1 MNSEVSPNPES
12 DNKDFVQSTNQ
23 REKLAVEAVES
34 NSQELPDVWLDESP
48 STPDNIGD
56 INDDIELKVEPTA
69 KTTDSEIESKTEPA
83 TETTD
88 KEEVELETIE
98 AESANW
104 LEDEKEGII
113 EQNSDREPL
122 KSDEVPAESVIEE
135 GSILDLETESK
146 PVIES
151 DRRTETESEPI
162 LESDNTTETEL
173 FTDRWLDEPQPKTEV
188 ANTTAVKAEINT
200 DLTELKLQKN
210 ALNAEIYALQ
220 AKKEE
225 IILQQ
230 AREVQETLGRFV
242 EEGMKELKERKNT
255 LQIEIEKLER
265 RRERIRQEM
274 RTTFAGSSQELAI
287 RVQGFKDYLV
297 GSLQDLAVAA
307 EKLELSPVE
316 TKKPPRERIRERE
329 PRRERDTRSTRR
341 PNSEAQF
348 SQPQFT
354 ESAFAAQTRKIRQL
368 LDQYRTRPDYY
379 GRPWQL
385 RRTFEPIHAEK
396 VQEWFFSQGGRGA
409 IDSMSSRLQ
418 NILVASATISILH
431 SLYGDRCRVLVLIDT
446 PEKLG
451 EWRRGLQDCLGISRS
466 DFGSNRGVVL
476 FDSADVV
483 VQRAERLVKDKL
495 LPFIIIDETDELINI
510 SLLKFP
516 LWMAFASGN
525 KSAGS
530 NYLY

>member
-1 MNSEVSPNPES
+1 MNSEVSPNHDS
-12 DNKDFVQSTNQ
+12 DNQDLVQSTNQ
-23 REKLAVEAVES
+23 SEELAVEAI
-34 NSQELPDVWLDESP
+34 DIWLDEEFP
-48 STPDNIGD
+48 STPEPEKTLNDN
-56 INDDIELKVEPTA
+56 LKVEA
-69 KTTDSEIESKTEPA
+69 ESDTEA
-83 TETTD
+83 SGD
-88 KEEVELETIE
+88 RAEVELETTE

-104 LEDEKEGII
+104 LEDEAEIFEDNEDNRDLK
-113 EQNSDREPL
+113 PL
-122 KSDEVPAESVIEE
+122 KSE
-135 GSILDLETESK
+135 LETESESA
-146 PVIES
+146 IES
-151 DRRTETESEPI
+151 DT
-162 LESDNTTETEL
+162 TTETEL
-173 FTDRWLDEPQPKTEV
+173 FTDRWLDEPQSEI
-188 ANTTAVKAEINT
+188 KAIATFSDKSEIDT
-200 DLTELKLQKN
+200 DLIALQQQKDD
-210 ALNAEIYALQ
+210 LNAEIATLKAQ
-220 AKKEE
+220 KEA
-225 IILQQ
+225 IVLQQ
-230 AREVQETLGRFV
+230 ARDVQETLGRFV
-242 EEGMKELKERKNT
+242 EEGMKELKERKNA

-316 TKKPPRERIRERE
+316 TPKPSRERIRERE
-329 PRRERDTRSTRR
+329 PRRERATQSRR
-341 PNSEAQF
+341 TNPEAQF
-348 SQPQFT
+348 AQPQFT
-354 ESAFAAQTRKIRQL
+354 ESAFAAQTRKIKQL
-368 LDQYRTRPDYY
+368 LDLYRTRPDYY
-379 GRPWQL
+379 GPPWQL

-396 VQEWFFSQGGRGA
+396 VQEWFFTQGGRGA
-409 IDSMSSRLQ
+409 IESMSSRLQ

-495 LPFIIIDETDELINI
+495 LPFIIIDETEDLINI

-516 LWMAFASGN
+516 LWLAFALGS
-525 KSAGS
+525 KSASS